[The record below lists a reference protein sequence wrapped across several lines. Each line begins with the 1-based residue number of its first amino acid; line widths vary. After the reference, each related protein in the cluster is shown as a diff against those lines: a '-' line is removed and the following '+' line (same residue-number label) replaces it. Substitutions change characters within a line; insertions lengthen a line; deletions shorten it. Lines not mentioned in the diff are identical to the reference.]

1 MMTVKVVARTL
12 YNNNKGEK
20 VKRGYNI
27 SSVFDL
33 KDNNNNN
40 NNKQT
45 RETGLLNESLS
56 V

>member
-1 MMTVKVVARTL
+1 MTVKVVARTL

-40 NNKQT
+40 KQT

>member
-1 MMTVKVVARTL
+1 MTEKVMARTL

-33 KDNNNNN
+33 KDNNNN
-40 NNKQT
+40 KQT
-45 RETGLLNESLS
+45 RETGLLKESLS
-56 V
+56 VQ